1 MAYTIPDQRE
11 VPAWLRRGQQ
21 PSQAVAELIRRQ
33 QAALVA
39 LRHDVDDA
47 RAETAAVVESVGLA
61 VHRKL
66 GTVGASEFRTI
77 LDALTAAGAA
87 VVTHVG
93 EPFEGEL
100 EELADVVDW
109 IEPGDG
115 AAPGC
120 VAEAFEPEI
129 RLHGRLIH
137 RAKLICVTEESVT
150 EVRDEEREQG

>member
-1 MAYTIPDQRE
+1 MAYSIPDQRE

-33 QAALVA
+33 QAALAA

-47 RAETAAVVESVGLA
+47 RSQTADVVESVGLA
-61 VHRKL
+61 LHRKL
-66 GTVGASEFRTI
+66 GTANAAEFRTL
-77 LDALTAAGAA
+77 LDALTAAGAEF
-87 VVTHVG
+87 VTHVG

-109 IEPGDG
+109 IEPGAG
-115 AAPGC
+115 LAPGC

-137 RAKLICVTEESVT
+137 RAKLICAT
-150 EVRDEEREQG
+150 EEREQG